1 MRAGGS
7 DRADG
12 AILMLDELNH
22 PDAMRPLTPEEMDRE
37 LDEFETEMSAWEK
50 SADIQDRWFI
60 LAVGC
65 AAIFAAILVWLL
77 L

>member
-1 MRAGGS
+1 MP
-7 DRADG
+7 
-12 AILMLDELNH
+12 DES
-22 PDAMRPLTPEEMDRE
+22 LTPEEMNRE